1 MKTLGIRVLGDPILR
16 MDTAPVAEVT
26 DELKRLIDDMFTT
39 MYAAEGIGL
48 AAPQV
53 GRMERL
59 AVVDV
64 EGARYVL
71 INPEIV
77 AREGSARAEEGCLS
91 IPDVFGEVER
101 PQRITLRALDADG
114 EPFELAADELLA
126 RCIQHEVD
134 HLHGKL
140 FLDYLSVFKRRS
152 ALSQWEKLKTDY
164 PGLIRKV
171 IPGAEQK
178 PRSAE
183 HSSTAAGEV

>member
-1 MKTLGIRVLGDPILR
+1 VKTLDIRVLGDPILR
-16 MDTAPVAEVT
+16 METEPVAEVT
-26 DELKRLIDDMFTT
+26 GELRQLIDDMFTT

-53 GRMERL
+53 GRTERL

-64 EGARYVL
+64 EGAKYTL

-77 AREGSARAEEGCLS
+77 SRDGSTRAEEGCLS

-101 PQRITLRALDADG
+101 PHRITVRALDAHG
-114 EPFELAADELLA
+114 KRFELAADELLA
-126 RCIQHEVD
+126 RAIQHEVD

-140 FLDYLSVFKRRS
+140 FVDYLSIFKRRA
-152 ALSQWEKLKTDY
+152 ALNQWEKHKANY

-171 IPGAEQK
+171 VPGEQQK
-178 PRSAE
+178 KRSAE
-183 HSSTAAGEV
+183 HTPTAAGEV

>member
-1 MKTLGIRVLGDPILR
+1 MKTLDIRVLGDPILR
-16 MDTAPVAEVT
+16 QETEPVEVIT
-26 DELKRLIDDMFTT
+26 EELKQLVDEMFTT

-53 GRMERL
+53 GRIERL

-64 EGARYVL
+64 EGAKYTL
-71 INPEIV
+71 INPEII
-77 AREGSARAEEGCLS
+77 ARDGSAKAEEGCLS

-101 PQRITLRALDADG
+101 PQRVTVRALDVDG
-114 EPFELAADELLA
+114 NQFELAADELLA

-140 FLDYLSVFKRRS
+140 FLDYLGVFKRRS
-152 ALSQWEKLKTDY
+152 ALSQWEKLKADY

-171 IPGAEQK
+171 VAGAEPK
-178 PRSAE
+178 RRSAE

>member
-1 MKTLGIRVLGDPILR
+1 VKTLDIRVLGDPILR

-64 EGARYVL
+64 EGARYAL

-152 ALSQWEKLKTDY
+152 ALSQWENLKKDY

-171 IPGAEQK
+171 IPGAERK

>member
-1 MKTLGIRVLGDPILR
+1 VKTLDIRVLGDPILR
-16 MDTAPVAEVT
+16 METEPVVEVT
-26 DELKRLIDDMFTT
+26 GELRELIDDMFTT

-53 GRMERL
+53 GRTERL

-64 EGARYVL
+64 EGAKYTL

-91 IPDVFGEVER
+91 IPEIFGEVER
-101 PQRITLRALDADG
+101 PHRITVRALDADG
-114 EPFELAADELLA
+114 KQFELAADELLA
-126 RCIQHEVD
+126 RAIQHEVD

-140 FLDYLSVFKRRS
+140 FVDYLSFLKRRS
-152 ALSQWEKLKTDY
+152 ALNEWEKQKANY

-171 IPGAEQK
+171 VPGEQQK
-178 PRSAE
+178 KRSSE
-183 HSSTAAGEV
+183 HSPTAAGEV

>member
-1 MKTLGIRVLGDPILR
+1 MKTLDIRVLGDPILR
-16 MDTAPVAEVT
+16 METEPVEEIT
-26 DELKRLIDDMFTT
+26 DELRKLVEEMFTT

-53 GRMERL
+53 GRAERL

-64 EGARYVL
+64 DGARYAL

-77 AREGSARAEEGCLS
+77 ARDGSARAEEGCLS

-101 PQRITLRALDADG
+101 PQRITVRALDIDG
-114 EPFELAADELLA
+114 QIFELPADELLA

-152 ALSQWEKLKTDY
+152 ALNQWEKLKSGY

-171 IPGAEQK
+171 VAGAEQK

-183 HSSTAAGEV
+183 HSPTAAGEV

>member
-1 MKTLGIRVLGDPILR
+1 VKTLDIRVLGDPILR
-16 MDTAPVAEVT
+16 TDTQPVAEVT
-26 DELKRLIDDMFTT
+26 PELKQLVDDMFAT

-53 GRMERL
+53 GRTERL

-64 EGARYVL
+64 DGARYTL

-77 AREGSARAEEGCLS
+77 AREGAARAEEGCLS
-91 IPDVFGEVER
+91 IPEVFGEVQR
-101 PQRITLRALDADG
+101 AQRIVVRALDADG
-114 EPFELAADELLA
+114 KPFELAADELLA

-134 HLHGKL
+134 HLDGKL

-152 ALSQWEKLKTDY
+152 ALNQWDKLKTDY

-171 IPGAEQK
+171 TPGAEK
-178 PRSAE
+178 KSRSAE

>member
-1 MKTLGIRVLGDPILR
+1 MKILDVRVLGDPILR
-16 MDTAPVAEVT
+16 METAPVTEVT
-26 DELKRLIDDMFTT
+26 DDLRRLIEDMFTT

-53 GRMERL
+53 GRAEMV

-64 EGARYVL
+64 EGARYAL

-77 AREGSARAEEGCLS
+77 SREGSARAEEGCLS

-101 PQRITLRALDADG
+101 SQRVAVRALDADG
-114 EPFELAADELLA
+114 VPFELAADELFA

-140 FLDYLSVFKRRS
+140 FLDYLSVLKRRS
-152 ALSQWEKLKTDY
+152 ALSQWEKLKDGY
-164 PGLIRKV
+164 PGFLRKV
-171 IPGAEQK
+171 VAGAEPK
-178 PRSAE
+178 RRSAE
-183 HSSTAAGEV
+183 HTPAAAGEI